1 MHKIGTAVLASTIF
15 IGPIAG
21 AGLPFLAVGY
31 AVYWLVRRR
40 REANGPMARMRAEAA
55 TKVSFLP
62 DGYLT
67 KRLQQ

>member
-55 TKVSFLP
+55 TKV
-62 DGYLT
+62 
-67 KRLQQ
+67 RR